1 MRVILMRVAGFCA
14 LVLVGGLVAFGIARG
29 QKVPPPAPAPVA
41 PVAEVRKPAGN
52 PIREITP
59 EPVQVAAATPAAPAL
74 SDAAPVTSAPAMQA
88 PPMQAPAPPPAAAP
102 APLAQAPA
110 PAAAPAAPPPPAPA
124 AVSCPG
130 NPNAL
135 GVARIVEVDTTGGP
149 GFGSEHFKGMDFLRP
164 GEVVLTFDDGPWPN
178 NTPKVLAALAHHCT
192 KAIFF
197 PIGLHATYEPD
208 LLKQV
213 AAAGH
218 TVGSHTWCHQNL
230 AKTKGRCQINGKTQ
244 MVEYTYKDEIEKG
257 ISAVSWALGAPI
269 APFFRF
275 PALQQPPEALTYLGT
290 RNIGIFS
297 ADFDSFDF
305 KMRRPE
311 QVRESVMSKLK
322 KHGKGIIL
330 MHDFQHATA
339 DAIAQILDDLKAG
352 GYKVVQMRP
361 RDQLKPLPE
370 YDAIVMKEIKTP
382 NVSGRPVESVVR
394 PIEGN

>member
-1 MRVILMRVAGFCA
+1 MRVAGFCA
-14 LVLVGGLVAFGIARG
+14 LVLVGGIVAYGMG
-29 QKVPPPAPAPVA
+29 QAPKAPPPAPAPK
-41 PVAEVRKPAGN
+41 VAEPRKPPAN
-52 PIREITP
+52 PIREIAT
-59 EPVQVAAATPAAPAL
+59 EPVQVASASPTV
-74 SDAAPVTSAPAMQA
+74 PVQPSTE
-88 PPMQAPAPPPAAAP
+88 PPVASAPPPAATGPIMAQAP
-102 APLAQAPA
+102 APA
-110 PAAAPAAPPPPAPA
+110 PAAAPPQAAAPAAAPAPPP
-124 AVSCPG
+124 VNCPG

-135 GVARIVEVDTTGGP
+135 GVARVVEVDTTGGP
-149 GFGSEHFKGMDFLRP
+149 GFGAEHFKGMDFLRP

-178 NTPKVLAALAHHCT
+178 NTPKVLAALARHCT

-197 PIGLHATYEPD
+197 PIGAHATYEPD

-218 TVGSHTWCHQNL
+218 SVGSHTWCHQIL
-230 AKTKGRCQINGKTQ
+230 SKTKGSCLINGKRQTY
-244 MVEYTYKDEIEKG
+244 EYTYKDEIEKG
-257 ISAVSWALGAPI
+257 ISAVSWALGGPI

-275 PALQQPPEALTYLGT
+275 PALQQPPEAITYLGQ

-297 ADFDSFDF
+297 TDFDSFDF

-311 QVRESVMSKLK
+311 QVRQSVMTKLQ

-339 DAIAQILDDLKAG
+339 DAISQILDDLKAG
-352 GYKVVQMRP
+352 GYRVVQMKGKDP
-361 RDQLKPLPE
+361 LSPLPE

-394 PIEGN
+394 TIEGN